1 MKGTLPGCVYP
12 SRVLQWDPSLLS
24 LQWWD
29 SNPVREVSQNTVGT
43 AFLLAFVVVVNIL
56 PILPAASS
64 ICHSVILVTT
74 QVPDSGIKSSLGY
87 LYGLWGLLPLNF
99 D

>member
-1 MKGTLPGCVYP
+1 MYTPPGSAVRSKP
-12 SRVLQWDPSLLS
+12 ASS
-24 LQWWD
+24 LQGWD
-29 SNPVREVSQNTVGT
+29 SNPVREVSQNTVGI
-43 AFLLAFVVVVNIL
+43 AFLAFVVVVVNIL

-87 LYGLWGLLPLNF
+87 LYGLWGFYL
-99 D
+99 

>member
-1 MKGTLPGCVYP
+1 MDPTPIQ
-12 SRVLQWDPSLLS
+12 QWDQSLLS
-24 LQWWD
+24 LQGWD
-29 SNPVREVSQNTVGT
+29 SILSQGVGLHTVGT